1 MVDKPSSSILSFERY
16 KAGDSVDES
25 SDLLVK
31 GLDRLS
37 KDISV
42 LLKDELSETLLSG
55 ALLFCGGEHSAFI
68 VWQYSG
74 LHL

>member
-1 MVDKPSSSILSFERY
+1 M
-16 KAGDSVDES
+16 
-25 SDLLVK
+25 K

-42 LLKDELSETLLSG
+42 LLKDESSETLLS
-55 ALLFCGGEHSAFI
+55 AELLFCGGEHSAFI
-68 VWQYSG
+68 VLLYSG